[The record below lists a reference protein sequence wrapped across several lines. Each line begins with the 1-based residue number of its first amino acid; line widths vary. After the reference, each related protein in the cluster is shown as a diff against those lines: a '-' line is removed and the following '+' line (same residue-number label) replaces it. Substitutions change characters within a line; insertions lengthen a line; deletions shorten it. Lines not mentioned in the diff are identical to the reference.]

1 MTEKTQQP
9 ASAPVPVA
17 ETTEEISDV
26 LSQLETHKKTV
37 ILAIVGA
44 ALVLSGVIVFRG
56 ITSEKHL
63 AAAQAYSQAA
73 NSRNIEELDQVIAD
87 FPKSVAAGDALLT
100 KAELQVTSGKTD
112 DARSTLLAFTEK
124 YSSHPRHSQ
133 GLFAMG
139 NLYQVG
145 GDNDN
150 ASKYY
155 DRVLK
160 EYPKTDLAPFVM
172 IRQGDLLLAA
182 GKKDEA
188 RQKYEAIMPAY
199 RGTPFFERV
208 EEKIKLL
215 EIEKL
220 PVVDEPKKPSPKK
233 VATKTP
239 ATTKTPAKPVAKPPA
254 KATPKPNKPAVKKVK
269 KEAPKKAAN
278 PSPAANTKM
287 PPVKKAPAKKA
298 KTPPAKK
305 APATPPSATPAKKKV
320 AEPKKAAPPKTNKAD
335 KKPSPATPP
344 VTEKKEAA
352 KKADPTPTP
361 DPDPAEKK

>member
-1 MTEKTQQP
+1 MTEKTEHP
-9 ASAPVPVA
+9 ASAPVA

-37 ILAIVGA
+37 VLAILGA
-44 ALVLSGVIVFRG
+44 TLLLSAVIVFRG

-73 NSRNIEELDQVIAD
+73 SSKNIEKLDQVIAD
-87 FPKSVAAGDALLT
+87 FPNSVAAGDALLT
-100 KAELQVTSGKTD
+100 KAELQVTSGKSE

-124 YSSHPRHSQ
+124 YASHPRHSQ

-182 GKKDEA
+182 DKKDAA
-188 RQKYEAIMPAY
+188 RQKYEAIMPTY
-199 RGTPFFERV
+199 RGTPFFDRV

-233 VATKTP
+233 AATKTE
-239 ATTKTPAKPVAKPPA
+239 AAIKTPAKPVAKSPVVKTPL
-254 KATPKPNKPAVKKVK
+254 KANKPTLEETK
-269 KEAPKKAAN
+269 KETSETAKDKT
-278 PSPAANTKM
+278 PSP
-287 PPVKKAPAKKA
+287 
-298 KTPPAKK
+298 
-305 APATPPSATPAKKKV
+305 TPA
-320 AEPKKAAPPKTNKAD
+320 A
-335 KKPSPATPP
+335 PP
-344 VTEKKEAA
+344 VTEKKEAV
-352 KKADPTPTP
+352 KKADTTPA
-361 DPDPAEKK
+361 PAEKK